1 MGASMKENKTQK
13 EYRSINQMLDYLNL
27 QGDARRLM
35 LDLWSLIQ
43 VFDDAEDGGKIDK
56 EELDRALWAAF
67 VSLPT
72 NEFFVANRHAL
83 GGIISVQIF
92 KWRAA
97 NQAERSGKAD
107 EKSFVWRAGYFDI
120 LMYVF
125 ALVYGKDIASKSASD
140 VMGRYIETFDDYK
153 KEFRS

>member
-1 MGASMKENKTQK
+1 MKETKTQK
-13 EYRSINQMLDYLNL
+13 EFRNINEMLDYLNL

-43 VFDDAEDGGKIDK
+43 VFDDAEDGSRIDK

-72 NEFFVANRHAL
+72 NEFFVANRGAL

-97 NQAERSGKAD
+97 NQAETTGRAD
-107 EKSFVWRAGYFDI
+107 ERSFVWRAGYFDI

-140 VMGRYIETFDDYK
+140 VMGRYIETFKDYK
-153 KEFRS
+153 KEFKL

>member
-1 MGASMKENKTQK
+1 MTKTQF
-13 EYRSINQMLDYLNL
+13 EYDNIIKMLNYLNL

-43 VFDDAEDGGKIDK
+43 VFDDAEDGSKIDK

-72 NEFFVANRHAL
+72 NELFVANRSAL

-97 NQAERSGKAD
+97 NQVEKDGKAD
-107 EKSFVWRAGYFDI
+107 EKSFIWRAGYFDI

-153 KEFRS
+153 KEFKL